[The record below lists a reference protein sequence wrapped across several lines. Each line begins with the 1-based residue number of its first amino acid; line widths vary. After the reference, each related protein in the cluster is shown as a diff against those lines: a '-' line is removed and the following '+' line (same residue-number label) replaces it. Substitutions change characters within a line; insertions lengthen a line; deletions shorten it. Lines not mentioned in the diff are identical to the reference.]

1 MIPTY
6 HGWMYA
12 IAVDQGG
19 HITRPMDHGRSKI
32 IMTEYM
38 LMRLVVIMIT
48 IGVFALV
55 CGVGKALHKLMHV
68 TYRPKHHPVHKAA

>member
-1 MIPTY
+1 
-6 HGWMYA
+6 
-12 IAVDQGG
+12 
-19 HITRPMDHGRSKI
+19 
-32 IMTEYM
+32 MTEYM